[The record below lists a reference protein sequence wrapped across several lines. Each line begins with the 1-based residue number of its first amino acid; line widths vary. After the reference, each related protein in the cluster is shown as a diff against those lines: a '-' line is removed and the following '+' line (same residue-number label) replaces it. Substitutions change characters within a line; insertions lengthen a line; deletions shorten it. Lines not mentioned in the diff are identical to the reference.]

1 LKSHRQLIKG
11 LLQRLGYTCRAT
23 RSLPVGADLF
33 LDLRRL
39 SIEPTGTIFDVGA
52 HVGHTAATFCSVYP
66 SARVYCFEPSP
77 ETFKTLVQNCGSKN
91 VSAVNMALGSCVGT
105 EQMYAVKDSYLN
117 SLVSQLNSPRPD
129 SSQVTV
135 RVTTLDQFCEE
146 HGVRH
151 IDFLKTDTEGY
162 ELEVLKGATRLLREK
177 RIGAIYVECA
187 VARCDRHVSATDL
200 LEFLKAYGFRLYG
213 LYEQA
218 HYFEPTSEY
227 QRILLFDSDDHL
239 WCNALFVAE
248 TA

>member
-1 LKSHRQLIKG
+1 LNRYRQLMKS
-11 LLQRLGYTCRAT
+11 LLRRFGYTCCAT
-23 RSLPVGADLF
+23 RSLPVCADLF

-39 SIEPTGTIFDVGA
+39 SIEPVGTILDVGA

-77 ETFKTLVQNCGSKN
+77 ETFKTLVQNCASKN
-91 VSAVNMALGSCVGT
+91 VSAVNMAVGSYVGT
-105 EQMYAVKDSYLN
+105 AHMYAVKDSLLN
-117 SLVSQLNSPRPD
+117 SLVSRLNSPRPD
-129 SSQVTV
+129 STQVTV

-146 HGVRH
+146 HDVRH

-162 ELEVLKGATRLLREK
+162 ELEVLKGATRLLTEK
-177 RIGAIYVECA
+177 RINAIYVECA
-187 VARCDRHVSATDL
+187 IARCDRHLSATDL
-200 LEFLKAYGFRLYG
+200 LEFLKTYGFRLYG

-218 HYFEPTSEY
+218 HYFEPN
-227 QRILLFDSDDHL
+227 DDHL

>member
-1 LKSHRQLIKG
+1 MK
-11 LLQRLGYTCRAT
+11 LLFQRFGYTCCAT
-23 RSLPVGADLF
+23 RSLPVGTDLF

-77 ETFKTLVQNCGSKN
+77 DTFKTLVQNCGSKN
-91 VSAVNMALGSCVGT
+91 VTAVNMAVGSYVKT
-105 EQMYAVKDSYLN
+105 EQMYAVKDSLLN

-146 HGVRH
+146 HDVRH

-162 ELEVLKGATRLLREK
+162 ELEVLKGATRLLTEK
-177 RIGAIYVECA
+177 RIDAIYVECA
-187 VARCDRHVSATDL
+187 IARCARHMSATDL

-213 LYEQA
+213 LYEQT
-218 HYFEPTSEY
+218 HYFEPN
-227 QRILLFDSDDHL
+227 DHHL
-239 WCNALFVAE
+239 WCNALFVTE
-248 TA
+248 TAQSV